1 MSLKQYINEQI
12 EKKSEYGLPNSRQ
25 NMIDEMVEIAEN
37 VMREQKDMVG
47 PEQIFQ
53 IASEIKFRDDM
64 DEVKKRIEDSRIQV
78 MDIIKEK
85 YSKIVK
91 PINNDK
97 ETSNK
102 EKDDKNGYERKGKES
117 STRRSR

>member
-1 MSLKQYINEQI
+1 MNLKEFINEQI
-12 EKKSEYGLPNSRQ
+12 EKKSEYGLPDSRQ

-37 VMREQKDMVG
+37 VMREQKDMVN
-47 PEQIFQ
+47 PEQVFQ

-64 DEVKKRIEDSRIQV
+64 DKVQQRIEDSRIQV
-78 MDIIKEK
+78 LDIIKEK
-85 YSKIVK
+85 YSKLVK
-91 PINNDK
+91 TINNDK

-117 STRRSR
+117 STRRGR

>member
-37 VMREQKDMVG
+37 VMREQKDMVS

>member
-1 MSLKQYINEQI
+1 MGLKEYINEQI
-12 EKKSEYGLPNSRQ
+12 DKKSEYGLPNSRQ
-25 NMIDEMVEIAEN
+25 NIIDEMVEIAEN
-37 VMREQKDMVG
+37 VMREQKDMVN
-47 PEQIFQ
+47 PEQVFQ
-53 IASEIKFRDDM
+53 ITSEIKFRNDM
-64 DEVKKRIEDSRIQV
+64 EEVKKRIEDSRIQV
-78 MDIIKEK
+78 LDIIKEK

-117 STRRSR
+117 STRRGH

>member
-1 MSLKQYINEQI
+1 MNLKEFINEQI
-12 EKKSEYGLPNSRQ
+12 EKKSEYGLPDSRQ

-37 VMREQKDMVG
+37 VMREQKDMVN
-47 PEQIFQ
+47 PEQVFQ

-64 DEVKKRIEDSRIQV
+64 DKVQQRIEDSRIQV
-78 MDIIKEK
+78 LDIIKEK

-91 PINNDK
+91 SINNDK

-117 STRRSR
+117 STRRGR

>member
-1 MSLKQYINEQI
+1 MGLKEFINEQI
-12 EKKSEYGLPNSRQ
+12 EKKSEYGLPDSRQ
-25 NMIDEMVEIAEN
+25 NVIDEMVEIAEN
-37 VMREQKDMVG
+37 VMREQKDMVN
-47 PEQIFQ
+47 PEQVFQ
-53 IASEIKFRDDM
+53 ISAEIKFRNDM
-64 DEVKKRIEDSRIQV
+64 EKIQKRIDDSRIQV
-78 MDIIKEK
+78 LDIIKEK

>member
-1 MSLKQYINEQI
+1 MSLKEYINEQI

-37 VMREQKDMVG
+37 VMLEQKDMVG

-53 IASEIKFRDDM
+53 ITSEIKFRDEM

>member
-1 MSLKQYINEQI
+1 MSLKEYINEQI

-85 YSKIVK
+85 YSKIAK

>member
-1 MSLKQYINEQI
+1 MGLKEYINEQI
-12 EKKSEYGLPNSRQ
+12 DKKSEYGLPNSRQ
-25 NMIDEMVEIAEN
+25 NIIDEMVEIAEN
-37 VMREQKDMVG
+37 VMREQKDMVN
-47 PEQIFQ
+47 PEQVFQ
-53 IASEIKFRDDM
+53 ITSEIKFRNDM
-64 DEVKKRIEDSRIQV
+64 EEVKKQIEDSRIQV
-78 MDIIKEK
+78 LDIIKEK

-117 STRRSR
+117 STRRGR

>member
-37 VMREQKDMVG
+37 VMLEQKDMVG

-53 IASEIKFRDDM
+53 ITSEIKFRDEM

>member
-1 MSLKQYINEQI
+1 MSLKEYINEQI
-12 EKKSEYGLPNSRQ
+12 EKKPEYGLPNSRQ

>member
-1 MSLKQYINEQI
+1 MGLKEFINEQI

-25 NMIDEMVEIAEN
+25 NLIDEMVEIAEN
-37 VMREQKDMVG
+37 VMYEQKDMVN
-47 PEQIFQ
+47 PEQVFQ
-53 IASEIKFRDDM
+53 IASEIKFRNDM

-78 MDIIKEK
+78 LDIIKEK

-102 EKDDKNGYERKGKES
+102 EKDDKNGHERKGKES

>member
-1 MSLKQYINEQI
+1 MSLKEYINEQI

>member
-1 MSLKQYINEQI
+1 MSLKEYINEQI

-37 VMREQKDMVG
+37 VMREQKDMVS